1 MVQLGN
7 IIVGAKRC
15 IFAPV
20 LHRHRVVGG
29 WVEGARIDG
38 ELRQMS
44 CSVPMLAALVLLQPT
59 ASGAFSLNRFLAKL
73 GRTIHLD
80 GCPEE
85 ESN

>member
-1 MVQLGN
+1 
-7 IIVGAKRC
+7 
-15 IFAPV
+15 
-20 LHRHRVVGG
+20 
-29 WVEGARIDG
+29 
-38 ELRQMS
+38 
-44 CSVPMLAALVLLQPT
+44 MLAALVLLQPT